1 MKTAEY
7 SCSTIYCGTELGTDD
22 KATLSYWVVKTPNVS
37 GSGKGNVYSVLCV
50 LTKDDE
56 ISESEFVYDVTRTER
71 TAVDL
76 IKMLCENTV
85 TPCSLR
91 CVLGDLL

>member
-1 MKTAEY
+1 MNTAVY
-7 SCSTIYCGTELGTDD
+7 SCSSTYCETNLDTEERVTV
-22 KATLSYWVVKTPNVS
+22 SYYAVKTPCINNC
-37 GSGKGNVYSVLCV
+37 KRFVYSVLCV
-50 LTKDDE
+50 LSREDE

-85 TPCSLR
+85 TPCTLR